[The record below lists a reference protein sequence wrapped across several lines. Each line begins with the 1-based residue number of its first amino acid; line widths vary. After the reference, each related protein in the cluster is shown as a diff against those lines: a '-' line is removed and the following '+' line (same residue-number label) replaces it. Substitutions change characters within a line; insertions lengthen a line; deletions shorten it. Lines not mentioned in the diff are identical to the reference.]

1 MKFII
6 PVASIGLLSLFLSIY
21 KPHVSQNNV
30 VELRAD
36 VLPEDSIISFTLTAV
51 GDLMCHSTQ
60 FNFARVAADS
70 FNFVPCFEYVQSY
83 LSNTDFLI
91 GNLETTLGGTGLPY
105 SGFPFFNS
113 PDDYAESIKKIGF
126 DFVVTANNHAN
137 DTGEKG
143 ILRTISVLDKTGLVH
158 TGSFTSGADRD
169 SIRIVNINGVKIGI
183 IAYTYSTNDLPLTE
197 GKPWLVNYCDSA
209 LIKKDMAA
217 GRKAGADLMLVFY
230 HFGNEYQ
237 RLPSQYQ
244 KDFVNYAV
252 ECGADLIIGSHPH
265 VLQPAEF
272 FKTNNAKLDT
282 GFVAYSLGNFISN
295 QQDEYTDESV
305 ILNIRIEKNKI
316 SNAIEIRDVT
326 YVPTWVYKGKN
337 EAKKLH
343 LVMPAYM
350 VNDTINPL
358 PEFLTESYRQEMKSA
373 IQHTNE
379 TMHKLTPNIFPVNP
393 Y

>member
-6 PVASIGLLSLFLSIY
+6 PVVSVAVLSLFLTFY
-21 KPHVSQNNV
+21 KSGFQKQKSEPIVINAQ
-30 VELRAD
+30 
-36 VLPEDSIISFTLTAV
+36 PIDSIISFNISAV

-60 FNFARVAADS
+60 YNYARVSADS
-70 FNFVPCFEYVQSY
+70 FNFVPCFEYIQSY
-83 LSNTDFLI
+83 LSATDFLI
-91 GNLETTLGGTGLPY
+91 GNLETTLGGTEIPY

-113 PDDYAESIKKIGF
+113 PDDYAESVKKIGF

-143 ILRTISVLDKTGLVH
+143 ILRTISVLDKISLAH
-158 TGSFTSGADRD
+158 TGSYTSGKDRD
-169 SIRIVNINGVKIGI
+169 SIRLVNLNGVKIGI

-237 RLPSQYQ
+237 RMPSPYQ
-244 KDFVNYAV
+244 KDFVNYAID
-252 ECGADLIIGSHPH
+252 CGADLIIGSHPH

-272 FKTNNAKLDT
+272 YKAHNARLDT

-305 ILNIRIEKNKI
+305 ILNINIKKNTNTGKIRISSVE
-316 SNAIEIRDVT
+316 

-337 EAKKLH
+337 DAKKLH
-343 LVMPAYM
+343 LVMPANM

-358 PEFLTESYRQEMKSA
+358 PDFLTAPYQEEMKTA
-373 IQHTNE
+373 IQHTTA
-379 TMHKLTPNIFPVNP
+379 TMSKLSPNILPVKT

>member
-6 PVASIGLLSLFLSIY
+6 PVVSAGIISLFLTIY
-21 KPHVSQNNV
+21 KPGNHKQLR
-30 VELRAD
+30 VE
-36 VLPEDSIISFTLTAV
+36 PEKNIQQTDSINSFTITAV

-60 FNFARVAADS
+60 FNFARVEADS
-70 FNFVPCFEYVQSY
+70 FNFVPCFQYVQSY

-126 DFVVTANNHAN
+126 DFLVTANNHAN

-143 ILRTISVLDKTGLVH
+143 IIRTISVLDKLGLAH
-158 TGSFTSGADRD
+158 TGSFNSSHDRD
-169 SIRIVNINGVKIGI
+169 SVRIVNINGIKLGI

-209 LIKKDMAA
+209 LIKKDMDA
-217 GRKAGADLMLVFY
+217 GRKSGADLMLVFY

-237 RLPSQYQ
+237 RMPSPYQ
-244 KDFVNYAV
+244 KDFVHYAID
-252 ECGADLIIGSHPH
+252 CGADLIIGSHPH

-272 FKTNNAKLDT
+272 FLTKQATLDT

-305 ILNIRIEKNKI
+305 ILNIKIEKNKNTGKIKI
-316 SNAIEIRDVT
+316 SRVE

-337 EAKKLH
+337 EIKKLH

-350 VNDTINPL
+350 VNDTKNAL
-358 PEFLTESYRQEMKSA
+358 PEFITAPYKQEMKTA
-373 IQHTNE
+373 IEHTNE
-379 TMHKLTPNIFPVNP
+379 TMHKLSPNIFPVLP

>member
-30 VELRAD
+30 VELHAD

-143 ILRTISVLDKTGLVH
+143 ILRTISVLDKTGLAH

-169 SIRIVNINGVKIGI
+169 SIRLVNINGVKIGI

-350 VNDTINPL
+350 VKDTINPL